1 MRWLSLRLAG
11 GRLNKARR
19 GESYVTPPTGYIWG
33 GKGLELDPDE
43 SVRCAVQAV
52 FDRFVVEPSARAVQR
67 WALQA
72 NFLMPTRDRAT
83 SELRWKPLGNV
94 RLNSMLRNPMYAGVY
109 VFGRHPVRTVLV
121 DGRIRRVRV
130 RIDEPSA
137 WPVRLD
143 KAHAAYITWETYV
156 SNCEKLRENTTQA
169 GRATRGAPR
178 EGSALLA
185 GVAICG
191 RCGRRM
197 SARYAYP
204 SARWSYACW
213 GETSQGNKLCW
224 SVRGPSID
232 RAVEQLFLETMVPRE
247 IDLSL
252 AVDRE
257 VEKQA
262 ESLDRAWRAR
272 LEQARYDARR
282 AERRYKAVDPDN
294 RVVARTLEREWEER
308 LRGLEAVEQQ
318 HAEAR
323 REARVELTTE
333 DRERIRELARDLPA
347 VWAASTTQA
356 ADRKA
361 MLRLVIEAVALHPV
375 DVPKRTTRIRVQW
388 QGGAVSELEIP
399 RPPRGQYRTHAS
411 VVVQRIRELATAGL
425 KDDEIARRL
434 DDEGLR
440 TGAGI
445 PWTATLVLNA
455 RRRDRISRVT
465 DEPRN
470 PPLPRRHPDGRFS
483 VPGAA
488 ARFGVS
494 EGIVRRW
501 LQRGL
506 VTATRAD
513 FGTHRD
519 AYWLE
524 IDDATAARLKARLR
538 IRRPAGRA

>member
-1 MRWLSLRLAG
+1 MG
-11 GRLNKARR
+11 GRCVN
-19 GESYVTPPTGYIWG
+19 
-33 GKGLELDPDE
+33 
-43 SVRCAVQAV
+43 
-52 FDRFVVEPSARAVQR
+52 
-67 WALQA
+67 
-72 NFLMPTRDRAT
+72 
-83 SELRWKPLGNV
+83 
-94 RLNSMLRNPMYAGVY
+94 
-109 VFGRHPVRTVLV
+109 
-121 DGRIRRVRV
+121 RI
-130 RIDEPSA
+130 
-137 WPVRLD
+137 
-143 KAHAAYITWETYV
+143 
-156 SNCEKLRENTTQA
+156 
-169 GRATRGAPR
+169 G
-178 EGSALLA
+178 
-185 GVAICG
+185 
-191 RCGRRM
+191 M
-197 SARYAYP
+197 
-204 SARWSYACW
+204 
-213 GETSQGNKLCW
+213 
-224 SVRGPSID
+224 
-232 RAVEQLFLETMVPRE
+232 
-247 IDLSL
+247 
-252 AVDRE
+252 
-257 VEKQA
+257 
-262 ESLDRAWRAR
+262 
-272 LEQARYDARR
+272 
-282 AERRYKAVDPDN
+282 
-294 RVVARTLEREWEER
+294 ARTLEREWEER